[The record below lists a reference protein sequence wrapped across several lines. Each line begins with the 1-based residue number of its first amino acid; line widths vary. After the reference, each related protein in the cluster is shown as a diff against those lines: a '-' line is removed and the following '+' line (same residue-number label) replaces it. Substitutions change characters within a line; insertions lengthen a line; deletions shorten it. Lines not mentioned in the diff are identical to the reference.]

1 MRPFLP
7 HSPRFTQELGATL
20 QLAAP
25 IALALVAQLGMGVT
39 DTIMLGALGR
49 DPLAAGGLATGMF
62 FFSGSVLQGFVSA
75 VAILIA
81 HARGGRDEQRIVPVL
96 KAGYVVALISALP
109 LMVVLW
115 FIEPILLAVGEPA
128 PLAGDVRDYL
138 HILMWATPT
147 FLWLATQ
154 RSFLSAMARPQLVL
168 AVSLG
173 ALVTNGVLNYILIH
187 GKLGLPALGLRG
199 SALASLITVF
209 AQVAAMSLCMRL
221 MRGLPRAKLKGAIAW
236 KIVRELV
243 HLGWPIGIT
252 VAVEAGL
259 FFAGALLMGL
269 LGTTSLAAHQVTI
282 QVAATL
288 FMIPLALGQAANV
301 RVGYHA
307 GAGAARAAQRAGFAA
322 LTLGFAVAMVT
333 GTLVITFAREIV
345 LLFGL
350 DEARPGDGEVIAL
363 ATRLLAVAAAFQLA
377 DGVQAIAAGAL
388 RGLKDTRVPMI
399 VAALG
404 YWAIGFPA
412 AWVFAF
418 PLGTGAVGVWW
429 GLALGL
435 AVVAAPLTWRFV
447 YVSGHSRDGAHM
459 EDAARMAFAPV
470 AA

>member
-1 MRPFLP
+1 MRPFPP

-20 QLAAP
+20 HLAAP
-25 IALALVAQLGMGVT
+25 IALAMVAQFGMGVT

-49 DPLAAGGLATGMF
+49 EPLAAGGLATGMF
-62 FFSGSVLQGFVSA
+62 FFSGSVLQGFTTA

-81 HARGGRDEQRIVPVL
+81 HARGGREEHRITPIL
-96 KAGYVVALISALP
+96 KAGYALAVIAALP

-115 FIEPILLAVGEPA
+115 FVEPILLKVGEPA
-128 PLAGDVRDYL
+128 ALAANVKAYL
-138 HILMWATPT
+138 HVLMWAAPG
-147 FLWLATQ
+147 FLWVATQ

-168 AVSLG
+168 FVSLG
-173 ALVTNGVLNYILIH
+173 ALVTNGVLNYGLIH
-187 GKLGLPALGLRG
+187 GRFGLPELGFVG
-199 SALASLITVF
+199 SAVASLATIYL
-209 AQVAAMSLCMRL
+209 QLCAYSVSMRV
-221 MRGLPRAKLKGAIAW
+221 MRGLPRAKVKGAIAW

-252 VAVEAGL
+252 VGVEAGL

-307 GAGAARAAQRAGFAA
+307 GAGAIHAARTAGFASLTICLATA
-322 LTLGFAVAMVT
+322 LTGATLTIVFAK
-333 GTLVITFAREIV
+333 EIV

-350 DEARPGDGEVIAL
+350 EESRDAEVIAL

-377 DGVQAIAAGAL
+377 DGVQAVAAGAL

-404 YWAIGFPA
+404 YWAVGFPA
-412 AWVFAF
+412 AWLLAF
-418 PLGTGAVGVWW
+418 PLGFGAVGVWW

-435 AVVAAPLTWRFV
+435 AVVAFPLTWRFV
-447 YVSGHSRDGAHM
+447 YVSGHSRDGASI

>member
-1 MRPFLP
+1 MRPFP
-7 HSPRFTQELGATL
+7 AHSPRFTQELRATL
-20 QLAAP
+20 FLAAP
-25 IALALVAQLGMGVT
+25 IALAMVAQFGMGVT

-62 FFSGSVLQGFVSA
+62 FFSGSVLQGFISA

-81 HARGGRDEQRIVPVL
+81 HARGGRDEGRITPIL
-96 KAGYVVALISALP
+96 KAGYALALIAAVP

-115 FIEPILLAVGEPA
+115 FVEPILLKVGEPA
-128 PLAGDVRDYL
+128 GLAANVETYL
-138 HILMWATPT
+138 HVMLWAAPG
-147 FLWLATQ
+147 FLWIATQ

-168 AVSLG
+168 FVSLG
-173 ALVTNGVLNYILIH
+173 ALVTNGVLNYGLIH
-187 GKLGLPALGLRG
+187 GKFGLPELGFVG
-199 SALASLITVF
+199 SAWASTITIYLQLIAFSV
-209 AQVAAMSLCMRL
+209 SMRL

-236 KIVRELV
+236 SIVRELV

-252 VAVEAGL
+252 VGVEAGL
-259 FFAGALLMGL
+259 FFAGALLIGL

-307 GAGAARAAQRAGFAA
+307 GAGAIHAARNAGFASLIICLGTA
-322 LTLGFAVAMVT
+322 LIGA
-333 GTLVITFAREIV
+333 TLVMIFSREIV

-350 DEARPGDGEVIAL
+350 EEARDAEVID
-363 ATRLLAVAAAFQLA
+363 LAVQLLFVAAVFQLA
-377 DGVQAIAAGAL
+377 DGVQAVAAGAL

-404 YWAIGFPA
+404 YWAVGFPA
-412 AWVFAF
+412 AWVLAF
-418 PLGTGAVGVWW
+418 PFGFGAVGVWW
-429 GLALGL
+429 GLAIGL
-435 AVVAAPLTWRFV
+435 AVVAFPLTWRFV
-447 YVSGHSRDGAHM
+447 YVSGHSRDGASM